1 MKNKIEVVSMT
12 LKFALLG
19 VMAFAC
25 VACGEGKETT
35 NKWEYSKL
43 SKDEFIS
50 LDKKCKDECNKN
62 ACQKLIDNGL
72 PSVSQCDDL
81 TSIFVARIYESAEQY
96 KQAFEYYKKGCGSK
110 HLLEELRA
118 FSCVQLGLLYYQ
130 GKGKGVRQDKVAAKK
145 YFGKACDLGEESG
158 CNNYRILNEQ
168 GVK

>member
-1 MKNKIEVVSMT
+1 MKNKIEVVSIT

-19 VMAFAC
+19 VVAFAY
-25 VACGEGKETT
+25 VACGEGKETY
-35 NKWEYSKL
+35 KAFWEYSKL

-50 LDKKCKDECNKN
+50 LDKKCKDEGNKN

-72 PSVSQCDDL
+72 PSVSQCNDL
-81 TSIFVARIYESAEQY
+81 TSIFIARIYESAEQY

-110 HLLEELRA
+110 HRLEELRA
-118 FSCVQLGLLYYQ
+118 FSCAKLGLLYYQ
-130 GKGKGVRQDKVAAKK
+130 GKGVRQDKVAAKK

-168 GVK
+168 GIK